1 MLKYRLPSGITLLTL
16 LLTSIFWESAEGKI
30 IFTIFGVGMVGCA
43 VWEFIRMLKQIG
55 KEAFTKT
62 TIGLSVALVVSTL
75 YSNSGVIP
83 FALLVLTISL
93 PWILLLYSKQD
104 KDILF
109 KAINSLA
116 TFYMITVPLIFISL
130 IYVNS
135 EFINNIDTDYSS
147 RYLLFYMILVTKFG
161 DIGAYFSGM
170 TANKILNGNTK
181 KIVPSISPK
190 KTWIGTFGGF
200 CSSILV
206 SILLVELFLPEQLG
220 HYFSFISATLIGAT
234 LFIGGFF
241 GDLVESALKRL
252 TGVKDSG
259 TILPGMGGVLDVVDS
274 LLLNAP
280 IFYLIIKFVL

>member
-43 VWEFIRMLKQIG
+43 VWEFTRMLKQIG